1 MSYGLPT
8 GTRIYYGDPGFP
20 DWVYQLGAAFG
31 VEASTYPGHQENDRI
46 EAGYAR
52 NPQRL
57 NRGIDWRGS
66 VADMQRFAEY
76 LLSIRRELEQV
87 IWQNPV
93 TGQRVGVA
101 GGKDVT
107 ATGYYNTP
115 RNDGT
120 VDYDDHTDHVH
131 TRQSEP
137 IPMPGGAPPSAPKD
151 TLFADVSEWQVPV
164 DDSYPH
170 PVLSIRVSDG
180 TYQDRKF
187 AQNYAW
193 MRAALDSG
201 KLAFGIIYTYVRP
214 GNWQA
219 NAATVRQMIDANG
232 GLHPRA
238 ALMLDVESGG
248 NPGGDQ
254 SGGINALYSDLADY
268 VGSPARIIG
277 YGNVSDLN
285 TMWRTKPPGIR
296 LIVAAYGSNPDYP
309 GKVAHQYT
317 DGQGYGG
324 GLPEGAPPF
333 GRCDM
338 NSADGLDPAAFAA
351 ACGIT
356 TSTQPTPGGPLMA
369 LTDDE
374 QTELLTKVR
383 DIWDQLRGPG
393 GKGWPQLGHNDQ
405 GQNLTPVDA
414 LAAII
419 ETLPVLPIS
428 IAVDEWVAGLA
439 AAFEKIGEI
448 MSGPAGKSGQS

>member
-1 MSYGLPT
+1 MSYGVPN
-8 GTRIYYGDPGFP
+8 GSSIYYGAHGFP
-20 DWVYQLGAAFG
+20 DWVYQLGNAFG
-31 VEASTYPGHQENDRI
+31 LQASTYPGHQENDRI

-52 NPQRL
+52 NPELL
-57 NRGIDWRGS
+57 NRGIDWNGS
-66 VADMQRFAEY
+66 IDDMQRFAEY
-76 LLSIRRELEQV
+76 LLSIRGALEQV
-87 IWQNPV
+87 IWQNPN
-93 TGQRVGVA
+93 TGQRIGVA
-101 GGKDVT
+101 GGQDVT
-107 ATGYYNTP
+107 NTGYYA
-115 RNDGT
+115 D
-120 VDYDDHTDHVH
+120 DYPNHTDHVH

-137 IPMPGGAPPSAPKD
+137 IPMPGGPGGAPAGPKD
-151 TLFADVSEWQVPV
+151 TLFADVSEWQVAV
-164 DDSYPH
+164 DDSYPY

-193 MRAALDSG
+193 MRRALDAG
-201 KLAFGIIYTYVRP
+201 RLTFGIIYTYVRP
-214 GNWQA
+214 SSWQA

-232 GLHPRA
+232 GLHPRV

-254 SGGINALYSDLADY
+254 SGGINALYSALADY
-268 VGSPARIIG
+268 TGNPARIIG

-296 LIVAAYGSNPDYP
+296 LIVAGYGSNPDYP

-324 GLPEGAPPF
+324 GLPEGCPPF
-333 GRCDM
+333 GNCDM

-356 TSTQPTPGGPLMA
+356 TDTPNPTPGGPLMA

-383 DIWDQLRGPG
+383 DIWDQLRGPNG
-393 GKGWPQLGHNDQ
+393 EGWPQLGHNDQ

-414 LAAII
+414 LASII
-419 ETLPVLPIS
+419 ESLTSLPI
-428 IAVDEWVAGLA
+428 IGGATTADLILA
-439 AAFEKIGEI
+439 FGDVFEQLGQILTTNSKSGE
-448 MSGPAGKSGQS
+448 SGKS